1 MWAESALRASL
12 ARAWK
17 ALCAPAWKALCAR
30 AWIAALCAL
39 ACASGQV
46 VEPDG
51 QGSARVP
58 MPMPERV
65 LVFEFD
71 VSAGENNT
79 EAKQLADAVVTR
91 LAEIPIPGV
100 HVLPATPLDGP
111 ALGVDGSFLSL
122 DTGMRDHLRA
132 DVQLQ
137 ALINGYFETVHR
149 FETEA
154 SGEDKVDHTAKE
166 IARQVALFYA
176 NQGWLEPERV
186 PK

>member
-1 MWAESALRASL
+1 MWAVTALRASL
-12 ARAWK
+12 SRAW
-17 ALCAPAWKALCAR
+17 LL
-30 AWIAALCAL
+30 ALCAL

-51 QGSARVP
+51 QSSARVP
-58 MPMPERV
+58 MQMPERV

-71 VSAGENNT
+71 VSAGDST
-79 EAKQLADAVVTR
+79 SEAKQLADAVVTR

-100 HVLPATPLDGP
+100 HVLPSTPLDGP

-137 ALINGYFETVHR
+137 ALVNGFFEPVHR

-154 SGEDKVDHTAKE
+154 SGEDKVDRTAKE
-166 IARQVALFYA
+166 IAREVALFYA
-176 NQGWLEPERV
+176 NQGWLEPGRV
-186 PK
+186 PE

>member
-1 MWAESALRASL
+1 MWAKPALRVSR
-12 ARAWK
+12 ARAWV
-17 ALCAPAWKALCAR
+17 L
-30 AWIAALCAL
+30 ICAL
-39 ACASGQV
+39 GCATGQA
-46 VEPDG
+46 VEPAG
-51 QGSARVP
+51 QSDARIP

-71 VSAGENNT
+71 LSAGENAS

-100 HVLPATPLDGP
+100 HVLPTTPLTGP

-122 DTGMRDHLRA
+122 VTGVEDHMRA
-132 DVQLQ
+132 QVKLQ
-137 ALINGYFETVHR
+137 SLIGGYFETVRR

-154 SGEDKVDHTAKE
+154 SGEGKVDHTAGQ
-166 IARQVALFYA
+166 IAREVALFYA
-176 NQGWLEPERV
+176 DQGWLDPARV